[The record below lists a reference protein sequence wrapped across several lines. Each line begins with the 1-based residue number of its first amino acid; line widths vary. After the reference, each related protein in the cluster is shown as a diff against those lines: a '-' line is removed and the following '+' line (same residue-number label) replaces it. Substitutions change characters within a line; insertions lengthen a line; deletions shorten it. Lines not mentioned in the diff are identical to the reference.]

1 MIEEPKKSTIQGS
14 ATILIIDDDPGTCQT
29 LNHILK
35 GKGYLPAC
43 VNNGKDAIK
52 AVQDGF
58 VNLALI
64 DLKLPDMPGLDVLE
78 KIKELS
84 PDTEAVI
91 ITGHASVDTA
101 VQAMH
106 DAFSYVTK
114 PIDMDHLLSIIAR
127 ALEKQTLRTERKQA
141 QDALRESEEKLAGIL
156 GSVTDHMS
164 MIDKKYNILWANNIA
179 KSLFGSDLVGKK
191 CYAAYHGHSKVCEL
205 CAVENCFKDGK
216 THHHEI
222 EATAADGS
230 QMTFWCTT
238 SVAARYE
245 DGRPKTVL
253 EISRDITERKKLEA
267 QFFKAQKMEAIGTL
281 AGGIAH
287 DFNNILTVILG
298 DAQLISMDIDPAN
311 PHYELAKE
319 IENRVKAGANLT
331 KQLLGFARSGK
342 YEIKP
347 INLNEVVRESS
358 TTFGRAKKE
367 ITLHRKLQK
376 NLSPIEADRGQ
387 IEQVLMNLYVNA
399 AYAMPSGGDLYLKTR
414 VIANE
419 DTQGKHFSI
428 EPANHVLLS
437 VTDTGVGM
445 DKETLERIFDPFF
458 TTRKMGRGTG
468 LGLASVYGIIKA
480 HKGYIKVESEQDRGT
495 TFKIY
500 FPVSEKEV
508 AKPAKIADQV
518 LKGTETIL
526 LVDDEAPVLKTGAKI
541 LNTLGY
547 TVLKAKSGHEAV
559 NIYKTNQKKID
570 MVILDMIMPDIG
582 GGKVY
587 DLMKQINPDIKV
599 LLCSGYSIDG
609 RSTEILEH
617 GCNGFIQK
625 PFDVKNLSGIIREI
639 LEE

>member
-14 ATILIIDDDPGTCQT
+14 ATILIIDDAPGTCQT
-29 LNHILK
+29 LTHILK
-35 GKGYLPAC
+35 EKGYLPSS
-43 VNNGKDAIK
+43 VSNGKDAIK

-78 KIKELS
+78 KIKKLS

-114 PIDMDHLLSIIAR
+114 PIDMNHLLSIVAR
-127 ALEKQTLRTERKQA
+127 ALEKQTLRIERKQA
-141 QDALRESEEKLAGIL
+141 QEALRESEEKLAGIV

-164 MIDKKYNILWANNIA
+164 MMDEEHNIVWANDIA
-179 KSLFGSDLVGKK
+179 KSLFGSDLLGKK
-191 CYAAYHGHSKVCEL
+191 CYTAYHGRSKVCEP
-205 CAVENCFKDGK
+205 CIVKKCFKDGK
-216 THHHEI
+216 THHHET
-222 EATAADGS
+222 EVVAANGS
-230 QMTFWCTT
+230 QMTFWCTA
-238 SVAARYE
+238 SVAARYK

-253 EISRDITERKKLEA
+253 EISHDITERKQLEA
-267 QFFKAQKMEAIGTL
+267 RFLKAQKMEAIGTL

-342 YEIKP
+342 YEIKS

-376 NLSPIEADRGQ
+376 NLPPIEADRGQ

-419 DTQGKHFSI
+419 DTQGKHFSV

-526 LVDDEAPVLKTGAKI
+526 LVDDEALVLKIGAKI

-547 TVLKAKSGHEAV
+547 TVLEAKSGHEAV
-559 NIYKTNQKKID
+559 DIYKTNQKKIN
-570 MVILDMIMPDIG
+570 MVILDMIMPDMG

-587 DLMKQINPDIKV
+587 ELMKQINPDIKV

-609 RSTEILEH
+609 RSTEILER